1 MLNVRHKM
9 TIKSILCE
17 KDCLKIRQGHI
28 MKCPSERYSN
38 NLKFCMKAC
47 IDNELQNN
55 LHRVSIFKT
64 LSFPLS
70 GIRKF

>member
-28 MKCPSERYSN
+28 MKCLSEIYS
-38 NLKFCMKAC
+38 NLKFCMKAYT
-47 IDNELQNN
+47 DNELQNN
-55 LHRVSIFKT
+55 LHRVSICKT
-64 LSFPLS
+64 VPFSLSD
-70 GIRKF
+70 IRKF